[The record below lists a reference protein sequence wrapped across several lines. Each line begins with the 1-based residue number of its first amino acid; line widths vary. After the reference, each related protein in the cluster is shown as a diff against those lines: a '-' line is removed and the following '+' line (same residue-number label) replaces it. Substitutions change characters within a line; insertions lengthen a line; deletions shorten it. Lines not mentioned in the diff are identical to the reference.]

1 MVNIYSNLEEVFDS
15 DIIEDLK
22 DLLDDTVSD
31 FISEHDIDDYVT
43 VIGDGYISIDD
54 DKEYLEDDLEELL
67 NEVFDD
73 FMEEAARCAD
83 EFDIGE

>member
-15 DIIEDLK
+15 DITEDLK

>member
-15 DIIEDLK
+15 DIIEDLR

-54 DKEYLEDDLEELL
+54 DREYLEDELKELL
-67 NEVFDD
+67 DEVFED
-73 FMEEAARCAD
+73 FMEEAERCAD